1 MKAPPI
7 RMWRPGRA
15 EVHTLELTELGFS
28 MLGWDEGPRLVFGAL
43 LESCFEDVGPS
54 EAEAERLRLFRSSA
68 PPANG
73 DAGGAGPEEE
83 EEGEA
88 EEDM

>member
-1 MKAPPI
+1 MPPSYPNRNNTDVVKI
-7 RMWRPGRA
+7 NAAMA
-15 EVHTLELTELGFS
+15 NLLS
-28 MLGWDEGPRLVFGAL
+28 NDECCKHVVFGAL

-73 DAGGAGPEEE
+73 DAGGAGAEEE

>member
-1 MKAPPI
+1 M
-7 RMWRPGRA
+7 
-15 EVHTLELTELGFS
+15 HTLELTELGFS
-28 MLGWDEGPRLVFGAL
+28 MLGWDDGPRLVFGAL

-68 PPANG
+68 PPTNG
-73 DAGGAGPEEE
+73 DAGGAGAEEE